1 MPGSAACKASAL
13 RQQLDPKPST
23 TSTAPCVRAP
33 APMAQVAP
41 VAPLVGPAFAALVAP
56 PDVPDDGALAAAS
69 PPSPASG
76 VVAAITAVPPPV
88 VKRTVPV
95 NASRAIPT
103 TRAMTITA
111 ASGAT
116 GTQLV
121 RWLKAR
127 LTRQSAARQCHG
139 WGGLSTERRTA

>member
-23 TSTAPCVRAP
+23 TSTAPCPRAP
-33 APMAQVAP
+33 AP
-41 VAPLVGPAFAALVAP
+41 VAPLVWLSFAALVAP
-56 PDVPDDGALAAAS
+56 PEVPDDGARAAAG
-69 PPSPASG
+69 PPPPARG
-76 VVAAITAVPPPV
+76 VVAAIAAVPPPV

-95 NASRAIPT
+95 NASRAVPT

-121 RWLKAR
+121 GWKKPR
-127 LTRQSAARQCHG
+127 LTRHSAARQCHG
-139 WGGLSTERRTA
+139 WGG